1 MHLDPQNIPVAY
13 ALAAVFAWGW
23 SDFIGGYA
31 TRRVNAF
38 LFTAAVHT
46 SGMFLMGSLA
56 LYTHAPFPDKAGA
69 AWSLVAGV
77 LGGGA
82 LAIFYRAL
90 SMGNMGLTTP
100 VAAVVGAALPTLFSL
115 RTEGF
120 PGYLPLAGFLLAGI
134 GVWLISRPDQ
144 QGGPPAGLWQ
154 AALAGIGFAGFY
166 ICVREAG
173 DASSY
178 WVAALSRVS
187 ALIVTAAV
195 VLVAGHT
202 RSMDRSSSALA
213 VVAGILDVSGTLV
226 FVRASQ
232 GGRLDSAVVLSSLYP
247 AITVLLARIFLKEH
261 FTHWKVA
268 GIVAALLSVVLIALH

>member
-38 LFTAAVHT
+38 FFTAAVHT

-56 LYTHAPFPDKAGA
+56 LYTHAPFPDARGA
-69 AWSLVAGV
+69 VWSLVAGV

-100 VAAVVGAALPTLFSL
+100 VAAVVGAALPTLFSF
-115 RTEGF
+115 RTEGY
-120 PGYLPLAGFLLAGI
+120 PGIVPLAGFLLAGV

-144 QGGPPAGLWQ
+144 RGGPPAGLWQ

-166 ICVREAG
+166 ICVRQAG
-173 DASSY
+173 GASSY

-187 ALIVTAAV
+187 ALVVTAAV
-195 VLVAGHT
+195 VLLSRNV
-202 RSMDRSSSALA
+202 RPMDGSSSALA
-213 VVAGILDVSGTLV
+213 IIAGILDVSGTLV

-232 GGRLDSAVVLSSLYP
+232 AGRLDSAVVLSSLYP
-247 AITVLLARIFLKEH
+247 AITVLLARLFLKEH
-261 FTHWKVA
+261 FTLWKVA
-268 GIVAALLSVVLIALH
+268 GIAAALLSVVLIAMH